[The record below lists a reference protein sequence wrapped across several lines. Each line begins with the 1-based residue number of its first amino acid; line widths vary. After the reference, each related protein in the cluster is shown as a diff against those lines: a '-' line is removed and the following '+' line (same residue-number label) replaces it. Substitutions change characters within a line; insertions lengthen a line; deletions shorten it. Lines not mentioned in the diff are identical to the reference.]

1 MGRKPI
7 IAGNWKM
14 NNTIEESLQLAG
26 ALKKQGVDAYKVEV
40 IVAPPFTSIKQ
51 VFDELEETS
60 IQVAGQNLFWED
72 SGAFTGEVSA
82 RMLKQA
88 GCKWVIIGHSERRQY
103 FGETDVTVGKRL
115 KAALTAGL
123 KAIMCVGETLEERE
137 ARRAFDVLDTQVAG
151 GLEGVEKS
159 GLSKIAIAYEP
170 VWAIGT
176 GKTATS
182 DQADEAHAR
191 IRGKLEALYG
201 KEEAQ
206 AMRILYGG
214 SVKPDNAK
222 ELLSRSNVDGALVG
236 GASLKAGDFTA
247 IISAG
252 IGAVAQ

>member
-1 MGRKPI
+1 MRRKPI

-14 NNTIEESLQLAG
+14 NNTIEESVKLVG
-26 ALKKQGVDAYKVEV
+26 AIKKESIDTYKVEV
-40 IVAPPFTSIKQ
+40 IVAPPFIAIKQ
-51 VFDELEETS
+51 VFDALGQTS
-60 IQVAGQNLFWED
+60 IQVAGQSLFWED

-82 RMLKQA
+82 NMLKEA

-103 FGETDVTVGKRL
+103 FGETDETVGKRL
-115 KAALTAGL
+115 EAALTVGL
-123 KAIMCVGETLEERE
+123 KAIVCVGETLEERE
-137 ARRAFDVLDTQVAG
+137 AGRAFDVLDTQVAG
-151 GLEGVEKS
+151 GLKEVEKN
-159 GLSKIAIAYEP
+159 GLSRIAIAYEP

-191 IRGKLEALYG
+191 IRGKLEALYD
-201 KEEAQ
+201 KEAAQ

-214 SVKPDNAK
+214 SVKPGNAR

-247 IISAG
+247 IIGVGIDLLAG
-252 IGAVAQ
+252 